1 MTGNLEIR
9 ETKTKPQAIETSSPA
24 HAAEASPTPWA
35 LRPCGHGSLKP
46 PYNQGPCC
54 LGPIPPASPNLP
66 TTHLTPTGFAEVW
79 DRADLSSNVCGVA
92 LGGAGPKLVEL
103 TSLTSSPP
111 AAVPQHYLQPTTGCV
126 SSVSP
131 GPSLCFPHAAEPG
144 T

>member
-24 HAAEASPTPWA
+24 HAAEASPTPWV

-66 TTHLTPTGFAEVW
+66 THPPT
-79 DRADLSSNVCGVA
+79 
-92 LGGAGPKLVEL
+92 
-103 TSLTSSPP
+103 SPP
-111 AAVPQHYLQPTTGCV
+111 LALLKCGTGQIAVLM
-126 SSVSP
+126 SVVWLW
-131 GPSLCFPHAAEPG
+131 GARGLNLLN
-144 T
+144 